1 MAVAYNKFE
10 SFVHVLGLGDH
21 ELDAH
26 TFNVYVTNNA
36 PSASADDVRADLTGA
51 TEENGYA
58 AADVQNTWAEAS
70 GTGTMS
76 ATDVVITATG
86 SVGPFQYVVIYNDT
100 HASDALQCWWDYGS
114 AVTLQDGETFTIDFV
129 DNAIM
134 TLA

>member
-1 MAVAYNKFE
+1 MAVAYNKFQG
-10 SFVHVLGLGDH
+10 FVGYLGLTANLNTD
-21 ELDAH
+21 

-36 PSASADDVRADLTGA
+36 PSAAADDVRGDLAGA

-58 AADVQNTWAEAS
+58 AADITNTYSEAA
-70 GTGTMS
+70 GTGTMG

-86 SVGPFQYVVIYNDT
+86 AVGPFRYVVIYDDT
-100 HASDALQCWWDYGS
+100 IALDPLMCWWDYGS
-114 AVTLQDGETFTIDFV
+114 SISLADGETFTIDFV

>member
-1 MAVAYNKFE
+1 MAVSYNKFE

-21 ELDAH
+21 HLDTD

-36 PSASADDVRADLTGA
+36 PSASADNVKADLVGA
-51 TEENGYA
+51 TEQNGYA
-58 AADVQNTWAEAS
+58 AADITNTWAEAS

-86 SVGPFQYVVIYNDT
+86 AVGPFRYVAIYNDT

-114 AVTLQDGETFTIDFV
+114 SISLANGETFTVDFV
-129 DNAIM
+129 ANAVM

>member
-21 ELDAH
+21 HLDTD

-36 PSASADDVRADLTGA
+36 PSASLDNVKADLAGA

-58 AADVQNTWAEAS
+58 VADITNTWAEAN
-70 GTGTMS
+70 GTGTMG

-86 SVGPFQYVVIYNDT
+86 SVGPFQYVVIYNFT
-100 HASDALQCWWDYGS
+100 HGSEALMNWWDYGS
-114 AVTLQDGETFTIDFV
+114 AVTLADGETFTVDFV
-129 DNAIM
+129 DNAVM

>member
-1 MAVAYNKFE
+1 M
-10 SFVHVLGLGDH
+10 H
-21 ELDAH
+21 LDSD

-36 PSASADDVRADLTGA
+36 PSAADDDIRANLAGA

-58 AADVQNTWAEAS
+58 AADVTNTWSETT
-70 GTGTMS
+70 GTGTMG

-100 HASDALQCWWDYGS
+100 HGSDALMCWWDYGS
-114 AVTLQDGETFTIDFV
+114 EVTLADGETFTIDFV

>member
-10 SFVHVLGLGDH
+10 SFVNVLGLGDH
-21 ELDAH
+21 HLDSD

-36 PSASADDVRADLTGA
+36 PSASADDVRADLVGA

-58 AADVQNTWAEAS
+58 AADITNTWSEAN
-70 GTGTMS
+70 GTGTMG

-86 SVGPFQYVVIYNDT
+86 AVGPFQYVVIYNDT
-100 HASDALQCWWDYGS
+100 HASDALMCWWDYGS
-114 AVTLQDGETFTIDFV
+114 EVTMADGETFTIDFV

>member
-10 SFVHVLGLGDH
+10 SFVQILGLGDH
-21 ELDAH
+21 HLDSD

-36 PSASADDVRADLTGA
+36 PSASADDDKGDLVGA

-58 AADVQNTWAEAS
+58 AADIQNTWAEAS

-76 ATDVVITATG
+76 ATDVTITATG

-100 HASDALQCWWDYGS
+100 HASDALMCWWDYGS
-114 AVTLQDGETFTIDFV
+114 AVTMADGETFVIDFV
-129 DNAIM
+129 DNAVM